1 MIENKIVDLLENKN
15 IISNKLNTMNNENV
29 TSEIINSL
37 KDDEA
42 RIANR
47 LSLCRIPLGVAIPLT
62 AYFTKNQYLTL
73 GLTSMYAISDFL
85 DGFYSKHIKKHPT
98 KGGAY
103 LDAGCDKIGAV
114 ELIIPA
120 IVQNPNL
127 IVNGTLEAIIS
138 KINMDSIKNRNDV
151 HSTILG
157 KAKMWPLSLAILC
170 TYGSIT
176 GFNNKKIK
184 IEKEQFKKYSN
195 VLIPITA
202 ILELVNIAEYSNM
215 ANKQKTLKKI

>member
-15 IISNKLNTMNNENV
+15 IISNKLNTINNENV

-37 KDDEA
+37 KDDDA

-85 DGFYSKHIKKHPT
+85 DGFWSKHIKKHPT

-103 LDAGCDKIGAV
+103 LDAASYKIGEI
-114 ELIIPA
+114 ELILQA
-120 IVQNPNL
+120 IIENTNL
-127 IVNGTLEAIIS
+127 IANGTLEAIIS
-138 KINMDSIKNRNDV
+138 KINTDSIKDGSDV

-157 KAKMWPLSLAILC
+157 KIKMWPLSLALLC
-170 TYGSIT
+170 TYGGIT
-176 GFNNKKIK
+176 GFKTKKFK
-184 IEKEQFKKYSN
+184 IEKEDFKKFSN
-195 VLIPITA
+195 ILIPITA
-202 ILELVNIAEYSNM
+202 ILELINIAQYSSM
-215 ANKQKTLKKI
+215 ASNGKTLKK